1 MTVPKPADA
10 RIPYHRPWVG
20 APEVAAVSKALLA
33 GDLVGDGRL
42 GKDFQKRMATYLGGR
57 HALFTPSCTAAF
69 SLALMGLGLAPGDEV
84 VMPSFA
90 FVSIANA
97 VLAAGGK
104 VVFADIDPR
113 TFNLDPASVEKRLT
127 PRTRF
132 LVPVHYAGMAC
143 DLDRLAAL
151 AARNGLTVVE
161 DAAQAVGARWKGRHL
176 GTIGKAGVYSF
187 HATKHFTTGE
197 GGLLVTD
204 DEALAE
210 RLEIMHEKGTN
221 RAAFLRG
228 EVDKYTWVSEGASF
242 VQSDLLAA
250 LGMAQLDRLEEN
262 LRLRRAL
269 ADRYLRELAGL
280 PGLTLPKVPAGC
292 EPNWH
297 IFACLVEASRRDAFV
312 KAVKAQGVDATTHF
326 EPLHASPF
334 GRGKLGLKPGSL
346 PVTERVAAS
355 LVRLPLYPQLTDAEV
370 ARILAAVR
378 AAAKGL

>member
-1 MTVPKPADA
+1 VTAPKPSDA
-10 RIPYHRPWVG
+10 RIPYHRPWLG
-20 APEVAAVSKALLA
+20 APEVEALSKALLA
-33 GDLVGDGRL
+33 GDLVGNGRL
-42 GKDFQKRMATYLGGR
+42 GKAFQKRLADALGVR
-57 HALFTPSCTAAF
+57 HALFTSSCTSAF
-69 SLALMGLGLAPGDEV
+69 SLALMGLGLKPGDEV
-84 VMPSFA
+84 LMPSFA

-97 VLAAGGK
+97 VLAAGGRP
-104 VVFADIDPR
+104 VFADIDPR
-113 TFNLDPASVEKRLT
+113 TFNLDPASAALAVT
-127 PRTRF
+127 ARTRF

-143 DLDRLAAL
+143 DLDRLMDL
-151 AARNGLTVVE
+151 SVRKGLTVIE
-161 DAAQAVGARWKGRHL
+161 DAAQAVGARWKGKHL

-204 DEALAE
+204 DDALAG

-228 EVDKYTWVSEGASF
+228 EVDKYTWVGEGASF

-250 LGMAQLDRLEEN
+250 LGTAQLDRLEEN

-269 ADRYLRELAGL
+269 ADRFLREMAGL
-280 PGLTLPKVPAGC
+280 PGLTLPVVPAGC

-297 IFACLVEASRRDAFV
+297 IFACLVDPSRRDAFLKV
-312 KAVKAQGVDATTHF
+312 VKAQGVDATTHF

-334 GRGKLGLKPGSL
+334 GRERLGLKPGSL

-370 ARILAAVR
+370 GRIVGAVK
-378 AAAKGL
+378 AAARL

>member
-1 MTVPKPADA
+1 MNP
-10 RIPYHRPWVG
+10 RIPYHKPWVG
-20 APEVAAVSKALLA
+20 EPEARALTQALA
-33 GDLVGDGRL
+33 DGNLVGN
-42 GKDFQKRMATYLGGR
+42 GKLSKEFQKRLASYLGVR

-69 SLALMGLGLAPGDEV
+69 SLGMMGLGLKPGDEV
-84 VMPSFA
+84 VLPSFS

-97 VLAAGGK
+97 VIALGATP
-104 VVFADIDPR
+104 VFADIEPV
-113 TFNLDPASVEKRLT
+113 TFNLDPAAVEAVLT

-143 DLDRLAAL
+143 DLDRLSAL
-151 AARNGLTVVE
+151 AAKRGLVLVE
-161 DAAQAVGARWKGRHL
+161 DAAQALGATWKGRHL
-176 GTIGKAGVYSF
+176 GTLARAGVYSF

-204 DEALAE
+204 DDALAAKV
-210 RLEIMHEKGTN
+210 EIMHEKGTN

-250 LGMAQLDRLEEN
+250 LGMAQLERLEEN

-269 ADRYLRELAGL
+269 AARFSKELAGVKGLRL
-280 PGLTLPKVPAGC
+280 PVAPAGC

-297 IFACLVEASRRDAFV
+297 IYACLVAPERRDAFV
-312 KAVKAQGVDATTHF
+312 KAVKDQGVDVTTHF
-326 EPLHASPF
+326 EPLHSSPY
-334 GRGKLGLKPGSL
+334 GREKLGLKAGAL

-355 LVRLPLYPQLTDAEV
+355 MVRLPLYPQLTGEEAGRIV
-370 ARILAAVR
+370 STVQSAARAL
-378 AAAKGL
+378 

>member
-1 MTVPKPADA
+1 MTVPEPADA

-20 APEVAAVSKALLA
+20 APEAEAVSRALLA
-33 GDLVGDGRL
+33 GDLVGNGRL
-42 GKDFQKRMATYLGGR
+42 GKAFQKRLAETLGVR
-57 HALFTPSCTAAF
+57 HALFTSSCTSAF
-69 SLALMGLGLAPGDEV
+69 SLALMGLGLRPGDEV

-104 VVFADIDPR
+104 VVFADIEPR
-113 TFNLDPASVEKRLT
+113 TFNLDPASVAKVLT

-132 LVPVHYAGMAC
+132 LLPVHYAGMAC
-143 DLDRLAAL
+143 DMDRLMGL
-151 AARNGLTVVE
+151 GKGLTVIE
-161 DAAQAVGARWKGRHL
+161 DAAQAVGARWNGRHL
-176 GTIGKAGVYSF
+176 GTLGKAGVYSF

-204 DEALAE
+204 DDALAE

-269 ADRYLRELAGL
+269 AERYLRELAGL
-280 PGLTLPKVPAGC
+280 PGLMLPAVPAGC

-297 IFACLVEASRRDAFV
+297 IFACLVAPAQRDAFV
-312 KAVKAQGVDATTHF
+312 KAVKAQGVDVTTHF
-326 EPLHASPF
+326 EPLHSSPF
-334 GRGKLGLKPGSL
+334 GRERLGLRPGSL

-370 ARILAAVR
+370 GRVLAAVK
-378 AAAKGL
+378 AAARGL